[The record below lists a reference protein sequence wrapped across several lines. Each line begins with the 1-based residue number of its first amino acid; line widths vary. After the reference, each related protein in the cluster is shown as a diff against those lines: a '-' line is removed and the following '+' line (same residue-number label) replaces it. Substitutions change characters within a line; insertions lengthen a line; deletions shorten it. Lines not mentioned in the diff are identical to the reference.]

1 MSTAHDT
8 YDLEKQHKLVDHP
21 MHRLSQQSI
30 QASHSQQIQQHQTQ
44 QQLPLH
50 AHLEPEDVRVSPF
63 QMDVNMNTPLN
74 VLQSSTPPPNPGPFG
89 LCAFALTAFCM
100 GLYNLRAGV
109 DPNAPGN
116 FITGT
121 AMFYGGLGQVIAGLL
136 EYRNGNTF
144 GGTTFC
150 SYGLYWISY
159 ATLLIP
165 SFGVAAAYADFPE
178 DYMTA
183 VGTYLLGW
191 TIFTFL
197 MWTLTWKSNLASSLL
212 FFCLGMTYLFSTI
225 SSLAHLAPGN
235 VVGRIGGGMGLI
247 TSSIAWYCA
256 MADLSNSSNSYYTLP
271 LGQLGRR

>member
-1 MSTAHDT
+1 MSSSKDIF
-8 YDLEKQHKLVDHP
+8 DLEKQSLQLVDHP
-21 MHRLSQQSI
+21 IHLHPQQQPQQSQQ
-30 QASHSQQIQQHQTQ
+30 Q
-44 QQLPLH
+44 QQLALH
-50 AHLEPEDVRVSPF
+50 AHCKPEDVRVPTF
-63 QMDVNMNTPLN
+63 QMDDMNPSLN
-74 VLQSSTPPPNPGPFG
+74 AVLQPTTPPPNPGPFG

-100 GLYNLRAGV
+100 GLYNLGAGI
-109 DPNAPGN
+109 NAATPGN
-116 FITGT
+116 IITGT

-178 DYMTA
+178 EYNTA
-183 VGTYLLGW
+183 IGIYFLGW

-197 MWTLTWKSNLASSLL
+197 MWTLTWKSNLASTAL

-225 SSLAHLAPGN
+225 SSLAHLEPGN
-235 VVGRIGGGMGLI
+235 TVQRFGGGMGMV
-247 TSSIAWYCA
+247 TSSIAWYSA
-256 MADLSNSSNSYYTLP
+256 MADLSNNQNSYYTLP

>member
-1 MSTAHDT
+1 
-8 YDLEKQHKLVDHP
+8 
-21 MHRLSQQSI
+21 
-30 QASHSQQIQQHQTQ
+30 
-44 QQLPLH
+44 
-50 AHLEPEDVRVSPF
+50 
-63 QMDVNMNTPLN
+63 
-74 VLQSSTPPPNPGPFG
+74 
-89 LCAFALTAFCM
+89 
-100 GLYNLRAGV
+100 
-109 DPNAPGN
+109 
-116 FITGT
+116 
-121 AMFYGGLGQVIAGLL
+121 LL

-150 SYGLYWISY
+150 SYGKATISSRVHPFANTTSKALIRLLSFHPSFTGLYWISY

-235 VVGRIGGGMGLI
+235 IVGRIGGGMGLI